1 MVTHLYMM
9 SMNRRH
15 EKEYI
20 QCDSEGVAGFD
31 TVMNTSADSPMGSIG
46 PGRSLILS
54 VIVWVAR

>member
-1 MVTHLYMM
+1 MKRNIFNVTL
-9 SMNRRH
+9 R
-15 EKEYI
+15 EW
-20 QCDSEGVAGFD
+20 QDL